1 MGKFIFYIVEI
12 KGFDSVHKNQH
23 LRNLM
28 NCVLSAYFTSTR
40 DLEACKFLTLREM
53 CNSLK

>member
-1 MGKFIFYIVEI
+1 MGKFIFYIVKI
-12 KGFDSVHKNQH
+12 KGFDSMHKTQH

-40 DLEACKFLTLREM
+40 DLEACKFLTRREM
-53 CNSLK
+53 CNFLK